1 MISST
6 RVAASLLRLRQRAT
20 TTTTT
25 TTATANYVPSSSSS
39 RRALSS
45 SSSSPLAGDA
55 GRKATHIHHRITTL
69 LSLSVPAYLLVPPS
83 YADSYLDKF
92 LGVAIGGSIAGHS
105 WIGMNYVA
113 TDYVP
118 KVSRALVGPAR
129 VFNAALGIATFVGL
143 GMIAVNDRGGIRGA
157 VRGLWRPRVT
167 PSNAVEV
174 VGEGEGGN

>member
-6 RVAASLLRLRQRAT
+6 RVAASLLRLRQRATTT

-167 PSNAVEV
+167 PSTAVEV
-174 VGEGEGGN
+174 VGEGSK

>member
-45 SSSSPLAGDA
+45 SSSPLAGDA

-69 LSLSVPAYLLVPPS
+69 LSLSVPAYPLVPPS
-83 YADSYLDKF
+83 AMCSESCPPPAFTSLVSSPWCPCEYHYRNFIATSVVADGMY
-92 LGVAIGGSIAGHS
+92 GGSPAPNISPIRIAGGTVQA
-105 WIGMNYVA
+105 WVA
-113 TDYVP
+113 QKLLNV
-118 KVSRALVGPAR
+118 A
-129 VFNAALGIATFVGL
+129 F
-143 GMIAVNDRGGIRGA
+143 
-157 VRGLWRPRVT
+157 
-167 PSNAVEV
+167 
-174 VGEGEGGN
+174 